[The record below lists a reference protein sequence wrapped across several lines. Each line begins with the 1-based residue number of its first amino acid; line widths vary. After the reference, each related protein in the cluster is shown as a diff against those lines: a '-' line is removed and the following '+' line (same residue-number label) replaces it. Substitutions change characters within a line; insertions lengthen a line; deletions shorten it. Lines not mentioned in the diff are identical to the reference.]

1 MTTKVTRNMLDTS
14 IVDNGNATAL
24 TIDTNENIGLAAR
37 LSVGTTT
44 VGGGNTKIVT
54 TGGTDNYIQLV
65 SNTGT
70 GGVSLGNAGSVFLL
84 YTHTGALGS
93 ESFSERMRID
103 SSGNVGIGTSSPN
116 AYTNYT
122 VLTIDSPSS
131 GTGSVIDL
139 EYRTDRSL
147 SMFSEGELSTIREI
161 RNYPL
166 AFGTNNTERMRIDA
180 SGNVGINTS
189 SPAGKLHITNTG
201 GGTTPSNYMR
211 VEGATANNSNY
222 PAIEVKGG
230 TLANVYP
237 SYGMTNGGLGTWIT
251 AGYHTSN
258 YNVRAAWSVN
268 NGSLGGYTSSGTSY
282 TQTFLVAQN
291 GDTSTNDGTISSLSD
306 ERVKTDIKDLTDG
319 LEIVK
324 KLRPVTFKYNDD
336 STDDDGNLLMASTSD
351 KTRFGFIAQEVEKVA
366 PQYVE
371 TITRK
376 IKNVEVDD
384 FKTLSA
390 TRMIP
395 MLFKAIQEQQTQI
408 EALQSEVNTLKG
420 G

>member
-1 MTTKVTRNMLDTS
+1 MTTKVPVELSSTPGIADS
-14 IVDNGNATAL
+14 SNATAI
-24 TIDTNENIGLAAR
+24 TITSDENVRIGANTTDTGVLEVAGSKSVSSGIPLNQFTVTDTAANAA
-37 LSVGTTT
+37 G
-44 VGGGNTKIVT
+44 VGGALLFLGRYNS
-54 TGGTDNYIQLV
+54 GGAFTSLASVEASKESATSGEYGSSLLLKTRTNGS
-65 SNTGT
+65 SND
-70 GGVSLGNAGSVFLL
+70 
-84 YTHTGALGS
+84 
-93 ESFSERMRID
+93 ERMRID
-103 SSGNVGIGTSSPN
+103 S
-116 AYTNYT
+116 
-122 VLTIDSPSS
+122 
-131 GTGSVIDL
+131 
-139 EYRTDRSL
+139 
-147 SMFSEGELSTIREI
+147 
-161 RNYPL
+161 
-166 AFGTNNTERMRIDA
+166 

-268 NGSLGGYTSSGTSY
+268 NGSLGGYTSSGASY

-336 STDDDGNLLMASTSD
+336 STDDEGNFLMASTSD
-351 KTRFGFIAQEVEKVA
+351 KIRFGFIAQEVEKVA

-408 EALQSEVNTLKG
+408 EALQSEINTLKG
-420 G
+420 E